1 MPDIE
6 SMIKTQRVLCIKK
19 FLETSSAGWKF
30 FLESYLKKVG
40 GKFLFQCHFDF
51 TKLPIALPDFYKECI
66 STWSSLNEDNPSS
79 LSDIVNQVLWNNR
92 FICIDSRSVYSKK
105 LFDAGLIKIGNLYDE
120 NGELKLD
127 KEPWRSS
134 LSQVDRFLIFRL
146 LNAFPQ
152 EWRREFKL
160 NRTSIYRNTQYQNLS
175 SIPN

>member
-6 SMIKTQRVLCIKK
+6 FMIKTQRVLCIMK

-40 GKFLFQCHFDF
+40 GKFLFQCNFDF

-66 STWSSLNEDNPSS
+66 STWSSLSEDNPSS

-120 NGELKLD
+120 NGKLKLD

-134 LSQVDRFLIFRL
+134 LSLVDRFLIFPL

-152 EWRREFKL
+152 E
-160 NRTSIYRNTQYQNLS
+160 
-175 SIPN
+175 